1 MLHPPYSPDLSP
13 TDFHLFLSLDN
24 HMKNRTFNIENDLK
38 MEVHNF
44 FQSKTKG
51 FYKNGI
57 TKLLNGWKKVIEC
70 EVSYFD
76 EKIHLILYYK
86 SLISFIKIG
95 KDFFGHLINTL
106 A

>member
-1 MLHPPYSPDLSP
+1 
-13 TDFHLFLSLDN
+13 
-24 HMKNRTFNIENDLK
+24 MKNRTFNIENDLK

-44 FQSKTKG
+44 FQSKTNG

-57 TKLLNGWKKVIEC
+57 TKLLNGWEKVIEC
-70 EVSYFD
+70 EVFD

-95 KDFFGHLINTL
+95 KDFFFWAPNKYTCLNVTNMLYLGMTVSCP
-106 A
+106 